1 MGFEQA
7 LDFSARMRRFP
18 ERPLTRLRIG
28 LGRAMEKSRAYARLQ
43 QAFNGRVVVRR
54 RGVVVAPVG
63 QRGGAAVELVER
75 THQRGN
81 VQVLRLEHGGQAGVH
96 VLEVLEQRPVGGQA
110 AQCGLPGVHVGVDQA
125 WNDDA
130 PGAIHALRIVRM
142 NDRRDLGDDIAGHQN
157 IAPAQVALGVHR
169 DDGRAADQNPGRHA
183 SGLQSVAHLDV
194 FRFEHQAGVSRGF
207 LQQHGKVNVVVA
219 VADHAGD

>member
-1 MGFEQA
+1 M
-7 LDFSARMRRFP
+7 
-18 ERPLTRLRIG
+18 
-28 LGRAMEKSRAYARLQ
+28 
-43 QAFNGRVVVRR
+43 
-54 RGVVVAPVG
+54 
-63 QRGGAAVELVER
+63 
-75 THQRGN
+75 
-81 VQVLRLEHGGQAGVH
+81 H

-157 IAPAQVALGVHR
+157 IAPAQVALSVHR
-169 DDGRAADQNPGRHA
+169 DDGRAADQNPGRHG
-183 SGLQSVAHLDV
+183 SGLQSVTHLDV

-219 VADHAGD
+219 VADHAGN